1 MLCSVGSDC
10 GAINVAAE
18 GLTPV
23 LFITLIVNVH
33 STSCVS
39 YYFDYVTIPC
49 VIIHCF
55 SQRLLIAMAHRVNV
69 KSENIIFNTFT

>member
-49 VIIHCF
+49 VII
-55 SQRLLIAMAHRVNV
+55 QRLLIAVAHRVNV
-69 KSENIIFNTFT
+69 KSENIIFNTFKG